1 MPPGVIR
8 CCWRPAPLLL
18 LSFLPLLL
26 LLLLPPP
33 APPPPAPPAPAPA
46 AAPAAAPAP
55 AHVAQVAAANRSGGS
70 MMNLRKIH
78 FSTKHS
84 PENPRHIGHHLLAPC
99 PALPLEPTSAFCTQ
113 VKPPT
118 SLLFASQHQH
128 LHAADGTLESHAL
141 HSGDNILGRQP
152 LSDNEA
158 GTGITIRSQAV
169 SRRHLCVT
177 VR

>member
-18 LSFLPLLL
+18 FLFLPLLL

-33 APPPPAPPAPAPA
+33 APPPPAPP
-46 AAPAAAPAP
+46 APAP

-99 PALPLEPTSAFCTQ
+99 PALLLEPTSAFCTQ

-118 SLLFASQHQH
+118 SLLFASQH

-141 HSGDNILGRQP
+141 LSGDNILGRQP
-152 LSDNEA
+152 LSDNEL

-169 SRRHLCVT
+169 SRQHLCVT
-177 VR
+177 VT